1 MTNTNQI
8 DILVF
13 LCYISRPQVISK
25 FNAKKKPRGVPF
37 PHKLLQGILWH
48 LAYI

>member
-25 FNAKKKPRGVPF
+25 FNAKKNLGESHSHISYYKEYYD
-37 PHKLLQGILWH
+37 I
-48 LAYI
+48 